1 MKLSRAIIF
10 FGLYLI
16 FTNSNANE
24 KSKITN
30 KLKNIDNIQFKFTQ
44 KTNENIEKGICV
56 LVFPNKLKCNYED
69 KNKKELIINKKM
81 MAITQKRYGK
91 TLFYPLSKST
101 FINILSKD
109 ELIYLQDVLKTMKE
123 ELIKIINESD
133 TFIDD
138 YFNIVFMNEVNSKT
152 LIRFDKENFL
162 LAGWVSSDQYNNL
175 VTFEIEI
182 NSINQMIDKKSLLYL
197 AEIKQRN

>member
-1 MKLSRAIIF
+1 MKAIRVVIF
-10 FGLYLI
+10 FCIFLI
-16 FTNSNANE
+16 LTHSSVNE
-24 KSKITN
+24 KSKIID
-30 KLKNIDNIQFKFTQ
+30 KLNDIDNIKFEFTQ
-44 KTNENIEKGICV
+44 TTNENIEKGICF

-109 ELIYLQDVLKTMKE
+109 ELI
-123 ELIKIINESD
+123 KIIKGSD

-138 YFNIVFMNEVNSKT
+138 YFNIVFMNELNSKT
-152 LIRFDKENFL
+152 LIRFDKESFL
-162 LAGWVSSDQYNNL
+162 LAGWISLDQYNNQ

-182 NSINQMIDKKSLLYL
+182 NYINQMIDKKIFTLPN
-197 AEIKQRN
+197 RN

>member
-1 MKLSRAIIF
+1 MLSKAIIF
-10 FGLYLI
+10 FSLYFV
-16 FTNSNANE
+16 FTNSIAAE
-24 KSKITN
+24 KSKIIN
-30 KLKNIDNIQFKFTQ
+30 KLNSIDNIQFNFTQ
-44 KTNENIEKGICV
+44 NTNGKIEKGKCI
-56 LVFPNKLKCNYED
+56 LVFPSKLKCNYED
-69 KNKKELIINKKM
+69 KNEKELIVNKKM
-81 MAITQKRYGK
+81 MAVTQKRYGK

-109 ELIYLQDVLKTMKE
+109 

-162 LAGWVSSDQYNNL
+162 LAGWISSDQYNNQ
-175 VTFEIEI
+175 VTFDIEI
-182 NSINQMIDKKSLLYL
+182 NSINQMIDNKIFNLPS
-197 AEIKQRN
+197 RN

>member
-1 MKLSRAIIF
+1 MKLSSAIIL

-30 KLKNIDNIQFKFTQ
+30 KLNNIDNIQFKFTQ
-44 KTNENIEKGICV
+44 
-56 LVFPNKLKCNYED
+56 
-69 KNKKELIINKKM
+69 KM

-109 ELIYLQDVLKTMKE
+109 ELI
-123 ELIKIINESD
+123 KIINESD

-138 YFNIVFMNEVNSKT
+138 YFNIIFMNEVNSKT

-162 LAGWVSSDQYNNL
+162 LAGWISSDQYNNQ
-175 VTFEIEI
+175 VTFDIEI
-182 NSINQMIDKKSLLYL
+182 NSINQMIDKKIFTLPS
-197 AEIKQRN
+197 RN

>member
-1 MKLSRAIIF
+1 MKLSSAIIL

-24 KSKITN
+24 KSKIKN

-44 KTNENIEKGICV
+44 KINENIERGICV

-109 ELIYLQDVLKTMKE
+109 ELI
-123 ELIKIINESD
+123 KIINESN

-138 YFNIVFMNEVNSKT
+138 YFNIIFMNEVNSKT

-162 LAGWVSSDQYNNL
+162 LAGWVSSDQYNNQIN
-175 VTFEIEI
+175 FEIEI
-182 NSINQMIDKKSLLYL
+182 ISVNQMINNDIFTLPSKS
-197 AEIKQRN
+197 

>member
-24 KSKITN
+24 KSKIIN

-44 KTNENIEKGICV
+44 KINENIEKGICV
-56 LVFPNKLKCNYED
+56 LVFSNKLKCNYED

-109 ELIYLQDVLKTMKE
+109 ELI
-123 ELIKIINESD
+123 KIIKESD

-138 YFNIVFMNEVNSKT
+138 YFNIVFMNEVNSNT

-162 LAGWVSSDQYNNL
+162 LAGWVSSDQYNNQ

-182 NSINQMIDKKSLLYL
+182 NSINQMIDKKIFTLPN
-197 AEIKQRN
+197 RN